1 MSARDLVLCFVA
13 ELAVAAAFVALCLAA
28 AVVTIEVLS

>member
-1 MSARDLVLCFVA
+1 MRARDLLLFVVA

-28 AVVTIEVLS
+28 AVVTLEVLS